1 MLDTNVNRP
10 DFAWLNESSRIFLH
24 RGYLLEGT
32 EPEDRIRYIADH
44 AEKLLDYPGFAD
56 KFYHYMARGY
66 YSLASPIWSNF
77 GLDRGLPISCVTGD
91 TWINTKSG
99 GKQAKDIVVG
109 DMVLTHKNRYRPVT
123 KVIPTKDKGD
133 IYRLKVSLE
142 IDELYITGN
151 HPVLT
156 QEGWVKVEDL
166 DIQKHLVAV
175 NNEILK
181 NDKDHVIDEN
191 VFVANDGI
199 EYYSILSF
207 DKTDKVED
215 VYDFTV
221 EEDHSFSCAG
231 VIVHNCFGSY
241 IGDSIYDIMSTTA
254 EVGMMSKTGGG
265 TSGYF
270 GAIRPRGAPIKDN
283 GHSDGS
289 FNFAKLFDTVIDVI
303 SQGTSRK
310 GQFAGYIDIE
320 HPDIEEWLDIH
331 KEGNPI
337 QLMYYGVCIGDQWLK
352 EMKEGD
358 AEKRRIWAKVLQ
370 RKAESGIPYLFFKD
384 NVNNQKPDVYKDK
397 DMTIYA
403 SNLCV
408 SGDTTILTKEYGHTP
423 IAEHVGEYVTV
434 WNGQEWSPNVQL
446 VKTGENQQLYLV
458 KLSNGREIKC
468 TGYHKWFVKNRDDNE
483 AVIKETLS
491 LQEGDMLDRWSLP
504 VMEGHLELEDA
515 YTNGFFTGDGC
526 RHKGTDIVYLYHEK
540 KDLRPFITGD
550 IRNEHYAPVEDRIT
564 LRMKGL
570 RDKFF
575 VPNHEYT
582 IKSRLEWLAGYLD
595 ADGCIYRC
603 DGSEQITASSI
614 NKDFLDDLH
623 DMLSTLGVDS
633 KIRVL
638 REGGQTWLPL
648 NNGFDE
654 YGLFQTKR
662 VYRLLISGYES
673 QKLLNLGLKLNRLKI
688 TQRPYNRFLNKRV
701 MVEGVFELP
710 DREDTY
716 CCNEPLRHR
725 VIFNGVNT
733 GNCSEIALPSS
744 LEESFVCCLSS
755 MNALYFDEW
764 KDTDAVETMTYFLD
778 AVMEEFIQKSKSIP
792 MMEKAN
798 RFASRHRAIGI
809 GVLGWHSYLQHKH
822 IAFESFQ
829 AMQLNNEL
837 FKTIQERSYA
847 ASREMAERY
856 GEPEI
861 LKGYGRRN
869 TTHTCVRSDTKVL
882 TDRGNIP
889 IIELIGKKTTIW
901 NGYEWSEVTPF
912 ETGKKK
918 LYRVT
923 FSDGKYL
930 DCTSD
935 HIFKVV
941 SVKIDRTEEMNGRR
955 VLDVPLDK
963 LRVGDVISKYKLP
976 IIDGDMEFE
985 DAYTQGFFTG
995 DGSILHADRKNPE
1008 KEIRLYGS
1016 KMVCKDRIKWIKV
1029 RDCNYNGRELIR
1041 GKISSDYCDK
1051 YTVPN
1056 GYCTLKSKLDWLA
1069 GILDSD
1075 GSSTSC
1081 GMEISTAREDF
1092 AQNIVEMLSTLG
1104 CQSRMSR
1111 ITRKPNQGYPGSSP
1125 YYWIVT
1131 ISFQSCTILYDL
1143 GLRTER
1149 VKIPVGPCGY
1159 SSAPQYGWRTV
1170 KSIVDLGIEEM
1181 TYCFT
1186 EPKRNTGVFNGV
1198 MTGQCVAP
1206 TKSSSFILGGVSPSV
1221 EPIRSNYYIKD
1232 LAKIKTTYRNP
1243 LLTKVL
1249 QEKGLDNEATWQSIL
1264 VNDGS
1269 VQHLEGLSD
1278 EDKAVFKTWQEI
1290 SQLTIIQ
1297 QAAQRQKYI
1306 DQGQSINILVHPDT
1320 PTKDINQLYLTA
1332 HELGMKSI
1340 YYQFS
1345 MSAAQKFNRA
1355 LLNTCTTCES

>member
-32 EPEDRIRYIADH
+32 EPEGRVRYIADH
-44 AEKLLDYPGFAD
+44 AEKLLNYPGFAD

-156 QEGWVKVEDL
+156 QEGWVKVEEL
-166 DIQKHLVAV
+166 NINKHLVAV

-181 NDKDHVIDEN
+181 GDKDHVIDEN
-191 VFVANDGI
+191 VVVANDGI
-199 EYYSILSF
+199 EYYSVISLE
-207 DKTDKVED
+207 KTDRVED

-303 SQGTSRK
+303 SQGTCYEEGTEVLTDKGFKDFRDVKKGEDLLAHVDEYNNISYTDTYDLITEDHTGEMYHYYAEGKFDLSVTPNHRMVFGGYRYKGEGENIFPDWDEKTDIAQAKDLVLDDYTRLFYLDENTNVQWVVGSDVQVSKVDYQGKVYCATVPLGRLVVRRNNTVCVSGNSRK

-434 WNGQEWSPNVQL
+434 WNGEEWSPNVQL

-468 TGYHKWFVKNRDDNE
+468 TGYHKWFVKNDYSKDP
-483 AVIKETLS
+483 VVMSTLE
-491 LQEGDMLDRWSLP
+491 LQHGFKLDKWSLP
-504 VMEGHLELEDA
+504 IMEGTLELEDA
-515 YTNGFFTGDGC
+515 YTNGFYTGDGC
-526 RHKGTDIVYLYHEK
+526 YSKGANIVYLYQQK
-540 KDLRPFITGD
+540 KALRPHITGN
-550 IRNEHYAPVEDRIT
+550 IISEAFSTSADRIT

-570 RDKFF
+570 RDKYF

-595 ADGCIYRC
+595 ADGTIYRN
-603 DGSEQITASSI
+603 DASDMIVAASI
-614 NKDFLDDLH
+614 NEDFLIEVQ
-623 DMLSTLGVDS
+623 DMLSTLGVHS
-633 KIRVL
+633 KLKLMHDERVS
-638 REGGQTWLPL
+638 WLPI
-648 NNGFDE
+648 NDGSGDYGE
-654 YGLFQTKR
+654 YLSKR
-662 VYRLLISGYES
+662 CYRLIISPSES
-673 QKLLNLGLKLNRLKI
+673 QKLLDLGIKFHRLVIEKRPPNRSAYRYV
-688 TQRPYNRFLNKRV
+688 T
-701 MVEGVFELP
+701 VESVWELAEK
-710 DREDTY
+710 EDTY
-716 CCNEPLRHR
+716 CCKEPLRHA
-725 VIFNGVNT
+725 VIFNGVMT
-733 GNCSEIALPSS
+733 SQCSEIALPSS

-792 MMEKAN
+792 MMEKAH

-809 GVLGWHSYLQHKH
+809 GVLGWHSYLQYKH
-822 IAFESFQ
+822 VPFESFQ

-837 FKTIQERSYA
+837 FKTIQERSHA
-847 ASREMAERY
+847 ASKEMAERY

-869 TTHTCVRSDTKVL
+869 TAT
-882 TDRGNIP
+882 
-889 IIELIGKKTTIW
+889 
-901 NGYEWSEVTPF
+901 
-912 ETGKKK
+912 
-918 LYRVT
+918 
-923 FSDGKYL
+923 
-930 DCTSD
+930 
-935 HIFKVV
+935 
-941 SVKIDRTEEMNGRR
+941 
-955 VLDVPLDK
+955 
-963 LRVGDVISKYKLP
+963 
-976 IIDGDMEFE
+976 
-985 DAYTQGFFTG
+985 
-995 DGSILHADRKNPE
+995 
-1008 KEIRLYGS
+1008 
-1016 KMVCKDRIKWIKV
+1016 
-1029 RDCNYNGRELIR
+1029 
-1041 GKISSDYCDK
+1041 
-1051 YTVPN
+1051 
-1056 GYCTLKSKLDWLA
+1056 
-1069 GILDSD
+1069 
-1075 GSSTSC
+1075 
-1081 GMEISTAREDF
+1081 
-1092 AQNIVEMLSTLG
+1092 
-1104 CQSRMSR
+1104 MS
-1111 ITRKPNQGYPGSSP
+1111 
-1125 YYWIVT
+1125 
-1131 ISFQSCTILYDL
+1131 
-1143 GLRTER
+1143 
-1149 VKIPVGPCGY
+1149 
-1159 SSAPQYGWRTV
+1159 
-1170 KSIVDLGIEEM
+1170 
-1181 TYCFT
+1181 
-1186 EPKRNTGVFNGV
+1186 
-1198 MTGQCVAP
+1198 VAP

-1278 EDKAVFKTWQEI
+1278 EDKEVFKTWQEI

-1320 PTKDINQLYLTA
+1320 PTKDINQLYLSA

>member
-44 AEKLLDYPGFAD
+44 AEKLLNYPGFAD

-91 TWINTKSG
+91 TWINTNNG

-166 DIQKHLVAV
+166 NINKHLVAV

-199 EYYSILSF
+199 EYYSILSLE
-207 DKTDKVED
+207 KTDRVED

-231 VIVHNCFGSY
+231 VIVHNCFGSF
-241 IGDSIYDIMSTTA
+241 IGDSIYDIMNTTA

-303 SQGTSRK
+303 SQGTCYEEGTEVLTDKGFKDFRDVKKGEDLLAHVDEYNNISYTDTYDLITEDYNGEMYHYYAEGKFDLSVTPNHRMVFGGYRYKGEGENIFPDWDEKTDIAQAKDLVLDDYTRLFYLDENTNVQWVVGSDVQVSKVDYQGKVYCATVPLGRLVVRRNNTVCVSGNSRK

-403 SNLCV
+403 SNLC
-408 SGDTTILTKEYGHTP
+408 
-423 IAEHVGEYVTV
+423 
-434 WNGQEWSPNVQL
+434 
-446 VKTGENQQLYLV
+446 
-458 KLSNGREIKC
+458 
-468 TGYHKWFVKNRDDNE
+468 
-483 AVIKETLS
+483 
-491 LQEGDMLDRWSLP
+491 
-504 VMEGHLELEDA
+504 
-515 YTNGFFTGDGC
+515 
-526 RHKGTDIVYLYHEK
+526 
-540 KDLRPFITGD
+540 
-550 IRNEHYAPVEDRIT
+550 
-564 LRMKGL
+564 
-570 RDKFF
+570 
-575 VPNHEYT
+575 
-582 IKSRLEWLAGYLD
+582 
-595 ADGCIYRC
+595 
-603 DGSEQITASSI
+603 
-614 NKDFLDDLH
+614 
-623 DMLSTLGVDS
+623 
-633 KIRVL
+633 
-638 REGGQTWLPL
+638 
-648 NNGFDE
+648 
-654 YGLFQTKR
+654 
-662 VYRLLISGYES
+662 
-673 QKLLNLGLKLNRLKI
+673 
-688 TQRPYNRFLNKRV
+688 
-701 MVEGVFELP
+701 
-710 DREDTY
+710 
-716 CCNEPLRHR
+716 
-725 VIFNGVNT
+725 
-733 GNCSEIALPSS
+733 SEIALPSS

-764 KDTDAVETMTYFLD
+764 KETDAVETMTYFLD

-792 MMEKAN
+792 MMEKAH

-809 GVLGWHSYLQHKH
+809 GVLGWHSYLQYKH
-822 IAFESFQ
+822 VPFESFQ

-837 FKTIQERSYA
+837 FKTIQERSHA
-847 ASREMAERY
+847 ASREMAEKY
-856 GEPEI
+856 GEPEV

-869 TTHTCVRSDTKVL
+869 TTT
-882 TDRGNIP
+882 
-889 IIELIGKKTTIW
+889 
-901 NGYEWSEVTPF
+901 
-912 ETGKKK
+912 
-918 LYRVT
+918 
-923 FSDGKYL
+923 
-930 DCTSD
+930 
-935 HIFKVV
+935 
-941 SVKIDRTEEMNGRR
+941 
-955 VLDVPLDK
+955 
-963 LRVGDVISKYKLP
+963 
-976 IIDGDMEFE
+976 
-985 DAYTQGFFTG
+985 
-995 DGSILHADRKNPE
+995 
-1008 KEIRLYGS
+1008 
-1016 KMVCKDRIKWIKV
+1016 
-1029 RDCNYNGRELIR
+1029 
-1041 GKISSDYCDK
+1041 
-1051 YTVPN
+1051 
-1056 GYCTLKSKLDWLA
+1056 
-1069 GILDSD
+1069 
-1075 GSSTSC
+1075 
-1081 GMEISTAREDF
+1081 
-1092 AQNIVEMLSTLG
+1092 
-1104 CQSRMSR
+1104 MS
-1111 ITRKPNQGYPGSSP
+1111 
-1125 YYWIVT
+1125 
-1131 ISFQSCTILYDL
+1131 
-1143 GLRTER
+1143 
-1149 VKIPVGPCGY
+1149 
-1159 SSAPQYGWRTV
+1159 
-1170 KSIVDLGIEEM
+1170 
-1181 TYCFT
+1181 
-1186 EPKRNTGVFNGV
+1186 
-1198 MTGQCVAP
+1198 VAP

-1269 VQHLEGLSD
+1269 VQHLDGLSD
-1278 EDKAVFKTWQEI
+1278 EDKEVFKTWQEI

-1306 DQGQSINILVHPDT
+1306 DQGQSINIMVHPDT

>member
-32 EPEDRIRYIADH
+32 EPEERVRYIANH

-123 KVIPTKDKGD
+123 KVIPTKDKND

-166 DIQKHLVAV
+166 NINKHLVAV
-175 NNEILK
+175 NNDILS
-181 NDKDHVIDEN
+181 NDKDHVINEN
-191 VFVANDGI
+191 VSVANDGI
-199 EYYSILSF
+199 EYYSILSLER
-207 DKTDKVED
+207 TDRVED

-303 SQGTSRK
+303 SQGTCYEEGTEVLTDKGFKDFRDVKKGEDLLAHVDEYNNISYTDTYDLITEDHNGEMYHYYAEGKFDLSVTPNHRMVFGGYRYKGEGENIFPDWDEKTDIAQAKDLVLDDYTRLFYLDENTNVQWVVGSDVHVSKVDYQGKVYCATVPLGRLVVRRNNTICISGNSRK

-358 AEKRRIWAKVLQ
+358 GEKRRIWAKVLQ

-403 SNLCV
+403 SNLCCV
-408 SGDTTILTKEYGHTP
+408 SGDTTILTKEYGDTP
-423 IAEHVGEYVTV
+423 IAEHENEFVTV
-434 WNGQEWSPNVQL
+434 WNGFEWSPNVQL
-446 VKTGENQQLYLV
+446 LKTNTNQRLFLV
-458 KLSNGREIKC
+458 ELSNGKGIRC
-468 TGYHKWFVKNRDDNE
+468 TDYHKWYIKYSENADPIV
-483 AVIKETLS
+483 KETIDLS
-491 LQEGDMLDRWSLP
+491 PGDKLDTWYMPDSDTP
-504 VMEGHLELEDA
+504 VPDVHVISV
-515 YTNGFFTGDGC
+515 
-526 RHKGTDIVYLYHEK
+526 TDICE
-540 KDLRPFITGD
+540 
-550 IRNEHYAPVEDRIT
+550 
-564 LRMKGL
+564 
-570 RDKFF
+570 
-575 VPNHEYT
+575 
-582 IKSRLEWLAGYLD
+582 
-595 ADGCIYRC
+595 
-603 DGSEQITASSI
+603 
-614 NKDFLDDLH
+614 
-623 DMLSTLGVDS
+623 
-633 KIRVL
+633 
-638 REGGQTWLPL
+638 
-648 NNGFDE
+648 
-654 YGLFQTKR
+654 
-662 VYRLLISGYES
+662 
-673 QKLLNLGLKLNRLKI
+673 
-688 TQRPYNRFLNKRV
+688 
-701 MVEGVFELP
+701 
-710 DREDTY
+710 REDVY

-725 VIFNGVNT
+725 VVFNGINT
-733 GNCSEIALPSS
+733 GNCEIALPSS

-809 GVLGWHSYLQHKH
+809 GVLGWHSYLQYKH
-822 IAFESFQ
+822 TPFDSFQ

-837 FKTIQERSYA
+837 FKFIHDKSHA
-847 ASREMAERY
+847 ASREMATRY
-856 GEPEI
+856 GEPEV

-869 TTHTCVRSDTKVL
+869 TTT
-882 TDRGNIP
+882 
-889 IIELIGKKTTIW
+889 
-901 NGYEWSEVTPF
+901 
-912 ETGKKK
+912 
-918 LYRVT
+918 
-923 FSDGKYL
+923 
-930 DCTSD
+930 
-935 HIFKVV
+935 
-941 SVKIDRTEEMNGRR
+941 
-955 VLDVPLDK
+955 
-963 LRVGDVISKYKLP
+963 
-976 IIDGDMEFE
+976 
-985 DAYTQGFFTG
+985 
-995 DGSILHADRKNPE
+995 
-1008 KEIRLYGS
+1008 
-1016 KMVCKDRIKWIKV
+1016 
-1029 RDCNYNGRELIR
+1029 
-1041 GKISSDYCDK
+1041 
-1051 YTVPN
+1051 
-1056 GYCTLKSKLDWLA
+1056 
-1069 GILDSD
+1069 
-1075 GSSTSC
+1075 
-1081 GMEISTAREDF
+1081 
-1092 AQNIVEMLSTLG
+1092 
-1104 CQSRMSR
+1104 MS
-1111 ITRKPNQGYPGSSP
+1111 
-1125 YYWIVT
+1125 
-1131 ISFQSCTILYDL
+1131 
-1143 GLRTER
+1143 
-1149 VKIPVGPCGY
+1149 
-1159 SSAPQYGWRTV
+1159 
-1170 KSIVDLGIEEM
+1170 
-1181 TYCFT
+1181 
-1186 EPKRNTGVFNGV
+1186 
-1198 MTGQCVAP
+1198 VAP

-1269 VQHLEGLSD
+1269 VQHLDGLSD
-1278 EDKAVFKTWQEI
+1278 EDKEVFKTWQEI

>member
-32 EPEDRIRYIADH
+32 EPEDRVRYIANH

-77 GLDRGLPISCVTGD
+77 GLDRGLPISC
-91 TWINTKSG
+91 
-99 GKQAKDIVVG
+99 
-109 DMVLTHKNRYRPVT
+109 
-123 KVIPTKDKGD
+123 
-133 IYRLKVSLE
+133 
-142 IDELYITGN
+142 
-151 HPVLT
+151 
-156 QEGWVKVEDL
+156 
-166 DIQKHLVAV
+166 
-175 NNEILK
+175 
-181 NDKDHVIDEN
+181 
-191 VFVANDGI
+191 
-199 EYYSILSF
+199 
-207 DKTDKVED
+207 
-215 VYDFTV
+215 
-221 EEDHSFSCAG
+221 
-231 VIVHNCFGSY
+231 FGSW

-303 SQGTSRK
+303 SQGTCYEEGTEVLTDKGFKDFRDVKKGEDLLAHVDEYNNISYTGTYDLITEDHNGEMYHYYAEGKFDLSVTPNHRMVFGGYRYKGEGENIFPDWDEKTDIAQAKDLVLDDYTRLFYLDENTNVQWVVGSDVQVSKVDYQGKVYCATVPLGRLIVRRNNTVCVSGNSRK

-358 AEKRRIWAKVLQ
+358 DEKRRIWAKVLQ

-403 SNLCV
+403 SNLCCV
-408 SGDTTILTKEYGHTP
+408 SGDTTILTKEYGDVP
-423 IAEHVGEYVTV
+423 IAEHENEFVTV
-434 WNGQEWSPNVQL
+434 WNGFEWSPNVQL
-446 VKTGENQQLYLV
+446 LKTNTNQRLFLV
-458 KLSNGREIKC
+458 ELSNGKGIRC
-468 TGYHKWFVKNRDDNE
+468 TDYHKWYIKYSENADPIV
-483 AVIKETLS
+483 KETIDLS
-491 LQEGDMLDRWSLP
+491 PGDRLDTWYLP
-504 VMEGHLELEDA
+504 DSDTPVPEVHVISV
-515 YTNGFFTGDGC
+515 
-526 RHKGTDIVYLYHEK
+526 TDICE
-540 KDLRPFITGD
+540 
-550 IRNEHYAPVEDRIT
+550 
-564 LRMKGL
+564 
-570 RDKFF
+570 
-575 VPNHEYT
+575 
-582 IKSRLEWLAGYLD
+582 
-595 ADGCIYRC
+595 
-603 DGSEQITASSI
+603 
-614 NKDFLDDLH
+614 
-623 DMLSTLGVDS
+623 
-633 KIRVL
+633 
-638 REGGQTWLPL
+638 
-648 NNGFDE
+648 
-654 YGLFQTKR
+654 
-662 VYRLLISGYES
+662 
-673 QKLLNLGLKLNRLKI
+673 
-688 TQRPYNRFLNKRV
+688 
-701 MVEGVFELP
+701 
-710 DREDTY
+710 REDVY

-725 VIFNGVNT
+725 VVFNGINT
-733 GNCSEIALPSS
+733 GNCEIALPSS

-798 RFASRHRAIGI
+798 RFATRHRAIGI

-837 FKTIQERSYA
+837 FKFIRDKSQS
-847 ASREMAERY
+847 ASKEMAVRY
-856 GEPEI
+856 GEPEV

-869 TTHTCVRSDTKVL
+869 TTT
-882 TDRGNIP
+882 
-889 IIELIGKKTTIW
+889 
-901 NGYEWSEVTPF
+901 
-912 ETGKKK
+912 
-918 LYRVT
+918 
-923 FSDGKYL
+923 
-930 DCTSD
+930 
-935 HIFKVV
+935 
-941 SVKIDRTEEMNGRR
+941 
-955 VLDVPLDK
+955 
-963 LRVGDVISKYKLP
+963 
-976 IIDGDMEFE
+976 
-985 DAYTQGFFTG
+985 
-995 DGSILHADRKNPE
+995 
-1008 KEIRLYGS
+1008 
-1016 KMVCKDRIKWIKV
+1016 
-1029 RDCNYNGRELIR
+1029 
-1041 GKISSDYCDK
+1041 
-1051 YTVPN
+1051 
-1056 GYCTLKSKLDWLA
+1056 
-1069 GILDSD
+1069 
-1075 GSSTSC
+1075 
-1081 GMEISTAREDF
+1081 
-1092 AQNIVEMLSTLG
+1092 
-1104 CQSRMSR
+1104 MS
-1111 ITRKPNQGYPGSSP
+1111 
-1125 YYWIVT
+1125 
-1131 ISFQSCTILYDL
+1131 
-1143 GLRTER
+1143 
-1149 VKIPVGPCGY
+1149 
-1159 SSAPQYGWRTV
+1159 
-1170 KSIVDLGIEEM
+1170 
-1181 TYCFT
+1181 
-1186 EPKRNTGVFNGV
+1186 
-1198 MTGQCVAP
+1198 VAP

-1278 EDKAVFKTWQEI
+1278 EDKEVFKTWQEI

-1306 DQGQSINILVHPDT
+1306 DQGQSINIMVHPDT
-1320 PTKDINQLYLTA
+1320 PTKDINQLYLIA

>member
-32 EPEDRIRYIADH
+32 EPEDRIRYIANH
-44 AEKLLDYPGFAD
+44 AEKLLNYPGFAD

-77 GLDRGLPISCVTGD
+77 GLDRGLPISC
-91 TWINTKSG
+91 
-99 GKQAKDIVVG
+99 
-109 DMVLTHKNRYRPVT
+109 
-123 KVIPTKDKGD
+123 
-133 IYRLKVSLE
+133 
-142 IDELYITGN
+142 
-151 HPVLT
+151 
-156 QEGWVKVEDL
+156 
-166 DIQKHLVAV
+166 
-175 NNEILK
+175 
-181 NDKDHVIDEN
+181 
-191 VFVANDGI
+191 
-199 EYYSILSF
+199 
-207 DKTDKVED
+207 
-215 VYDFTV
+215 
-221 EEDHSFSCAG
+221 
-231 VIVHNCFGSY
+231 FGSF

-303 SQGTSRK
+303 SQGTCYEEGTEVLTDKGFKDFRDVKKGEDLLAHVDEYNNISYTDTYDLITEDHSGEMYHYYAEGKFDLSVTPNHRMVFGGYRYKGEGENIFPDWDEKTDIAQAKDLVLDDYTRLFYLDENTNVQWVVGSDVQVSKVDYQGKVYCATVPLGRLIVRRNNTVCISGNSRK

-358 AEKRRIWAKVLQ
+358 SEKRRIWAKVLQ

-403 SNLCV
+403 SNLCCV
-408 SGDTTILTKEYGHTP
+408 SGDTTILTKEYGDVP
-423 IAEHVGEYVTV
+423 IAEHENEFVTV
-434 WNGQEWSPNVQL
+434 WNGFEWSPNVQL
-446 VKTGENQQLYLV
+446 LKTNTNQRLFLV
-458 KLSNGREIKC
+458 ELSNGKSIRC
-468 TGYHKWFVKNRDDNE
+468 TDYHKWYIKYSENADPIV
-483 AVIKETLS
+483 KETIDLS
-491 LQEGDMLDRWSLP
+491 PGDRLDTWYLP
-504 VMEGHLELEDA
+504 DSDTPVPDVHVISV
-515 YTNGFFTGDGC
+515 
-526 RHKGTDIVYLYHEK
+526 TDICE
-540 KDLRPFITGD
+540 
-550 IRNEHYAPVEDRIT
+550 
-564 LRMKGL
+564 
-570 RDKFF
+570 
-575 VPNHEYT
+575 
-582 IKSRLEWLAGYLD
+582 
-595 ADGCIYRC
+595 
-603 DGSEQITASSI
+603 
-614 NKDFLDDLH
+614 
-623 DMLSTLGVDS
+623 
-633 KIRVL
+633 
-638 REGGQTWLPL
+638 
-648 NNGFDE
+648 
-654 YGLFQTKR
+654 
-662 VYRLLISGYES
+662 
-673 QKLLNLGLKLNRLKI
+673 
-688 TQRPYNRFLNKRV
+688 
-701 MVEGVFELP
+701 
-710 DREDTY
+710 REDVY

-725 VIFNGVNT
+725 VVFNGINT
-733 GNCSEIALPSS
+733 GNCEIALPSS

-792 MMEKAN
+792 MMEKAH

-809 GVLGWHSYLQHKH
+809 GVLGWHSYLQYKH
-822 IAFESFQ
+822 TPFESFQ

-837 FKTIQERSYA
+837 FKTIHDRSYA
-847 ASREMAERY
+847 ASREIAERY

-869 TTHTCVRSDTKVL
+869 TTT
-882 TDRGNIP
+882 
-889 IIELIGKKTTIW
+889 
-901 NGYEWSEVTPF
+901 
-912 ETGKKK
+912 
-918 LYRVT
+918 
-923 FSDGKYL
+923 
-930 DCTSD
+930 
-935 HIFKVV
+935 
-941 SVKIDRTEEMNGRR
+941 
-955 VLDVPLDK
+955 
-963 LRVGDVISKYKLP
+963 
-976 IIDGDMEFE
+976 
-985 DAYTQGFFTG
+985 
-995 DGSILHADRKNPE
+995 
-1008 KEIRLYGS
+1008 
-1016 KMVCKDRIKWIKV
+1016 
-1029 RDCNYNGRELIR
+1029 
-1041 GKISSDYCDK
+1041 
-1051 YTVPN
+1051 
-1056 GYCTLKSKLDWLA
+1056 
-1069 GILDSD
+1069 
-1075 GSSTSC
+1075 
-1081 GMEISTAREDF
+1081 
-1092 AQNIVEMLSTLG
+1092 
-1104 CQSRMSR
+1104 MS
-1111 ITRKPNQGYPGSSP
+1111 
-1125 YYWIVT
+1125 
-1131 ISFQSCTILYDL
+1131 
-1143 GLRTER
+1143 
-1149 VKIPVGPCGY
+1149 
-1159 SSAPQYGWRTV
+1159 
-1170 KSIVDLGIEEM
+1170 
-1181 TYCFT
+1181 
-1186 EPKRNTGVFNGV
+1186 
-1198 MTGQCVAP
+1198 VAP

-1278 EDKAVFKTWQEI
+1278 EDKQVFKTWQEI

>member
-24 RGYLLEGT
+24 RGYLLDGT

-91 TWINTKSG
+91 TWINTNNG

-156 QEGWVKVEDL
+156 QEGWVKVEEL
-166 DIQKHLVAV
+166 NINKHLVAV

-181 NDKDHVIDEN
+181 GDKDHVIDEN
-191 VFVANDGI
+191 VVVANDGI
-199 EYYSILSF
+199 EYYSVISLE
-207 DKTDKVED
+207 KTDKVED

-434 WNGQEWSPNVQL
+434 WNGEEWSPNVQL

-458 KLSNGREIKC
+458 KLSNGKSIRC
-468 TGYHKWFVKNRDDNE
+468 TGYHKWFIQNDINV
-483 AVIKETLS
+483 ASTITET
-491 LQEGDMLDRWSLP
+491 
-504 VMEGHLELEDA
+504 
-515 YTNGFFTGDGC
+515 
-526 RHKGTDIVYLYHEK
+526 
-540 KDLRPFITGD
+540 KDLKPGD
-550 IRNEHYAPVEDRIT
+550 ALEHWLLPTDDGGVVEAEH
-564 LRMKGL
+564 
-570 RDKFF
+570 
-575 VPNHEYT
+575 V
-582 IKSRLEWLAGYLD
+582 S
-595 ADGCIYRC
+595 
-603 DGSEQITASSI
+603 
-614 NKDFLDDLH
+614 
-623 DMLSTLGVDS
+623 VDS
-633 KIRVL
+633 V
-638 REGGQTWLPL
+638 
-648 NNGFDE
+648 
-654 YGLFQTKR
+654 TK
-662 VYRLLISGYES
+662 LE
-673 QKLLNLGLKLNRLKI
+673 
-688 TQRPYNRFLNKRV
+688 
-701 MVEGVFELP
+701 E
-710 DREDTY
+710 REDTY

-725 VIFNGVNT
+725 VLFNNTLT

-792 MMEKAN
+792 MMEKAY

-809 GVLGWHSYLQHKH
+809 GVLGWHSYLQYKH
-822 IAFESFQ
+822 TPFESFQ
-829 AMQLNNEL
+829 AMRLNNEL
-837 FKTIQERSYA
+837 FKTIHDRSYA

-856 GEPEI
+856 GEPEV

-869 TTHTCVRSDTKVL
+869 TTT
-882 TDRGNIP
+882 
-889 IIELIGKKTTIW
+889 
-901 NGYEWSEVTPF
+901 
-912 ETGKKK
+912 
-918 LYRVT
+918 
-923 FSDGKYL
+923 
-930 DCTSD
+930 
-935 HIFKVV
+935 
-941 SVKIDRTEEMNGRR
+941 
-955 VLDVPLDK
+955 
-963 LRVGDVISKYKLP
+963 
-976 IIDGDMEFE
+976 
-985 DAYTQGFFTG
+985 
-995 DGSILHADRKNPE
+995 
-1008 KEIRLYGS
+1008 
-1016 KMVCKDRIKWIKV
+1016 
-1029 RDCNYNGRELIR
+1029 
-1041 GKISSDYCDK
+1041 
-1051 YTVPN
+1051 
-1056 GYCTLKSKLDWLA
+1056 
-1069 GILDSD
+1069 
-1075 GSSTSC
+1075 
-1081 GMEISTAREDF
+1081 
-1092 AQNIVEMLSTLG
+1092 
-1104 CQSRMSR
+1104 MS
-1111 ITRKPNQGYPGSSP
+1111 
-1125 YYWIVT
+1125 
-1131 ISFQSCTILYDL
+1131 
-1143 GLRTER
+1143 
-1149 VKIPVGPCGY
+1149 
-1159 SSAPQYGWRTV
+1159 
-1170 KSIVDLGIEEM
+1170 
-1181 TYCFT
+1181 
-1186 EPKRNTGVFNGV
+1186 
-1198 MTGQCVAP
+1198 VAP

-1278 EDKAVFKTWQEI
+1278 EDKEVFKTWQEI

>member
-32 EPEDRIRYIADH
+32 EPEDRVRYIADH

-77 GLDRGLPISCVTGD
+77 GLDRGLPISC
-91 TWINTKSG
+91 
-99 GKQAKDIVVG
+99 
-109 DMVLTHKNRYRPVT
+109 
-123 KVIPTKDKGD
+123 
-133 IYRLKVSLE
+133 
-142 IDELYITGN
+142 
-151 HPVLT
+151 
-156 QEGWVKVEDL
+156 
-166 DIQKHLVAV
+166 
-175 NNEILK
+175 
-181 NDKDHVIDEN
+181 
-191 VFVANDGI
+191 
-199 EYYSILSF
+199 
-207 DKTDKVED
+207 
-215 VYDFTV
+215 
-221 EEDHSFSCAG
+221 
-231 VIVHNCFGSY
+231 FGSY
-241 IGDSIYDIMSTTA
+241 IGDSIYDIMNTTA

-270 GAIRPRGAPIKDN
+270 GAIRPRGAAIKDN

-303 SQGTSRK
+303 SQGTCYEEGTEVLTDKGFKDFRDVKKGEDLLAHVDEYNDISYTDTYDLITEDYTGEMYHYYAEGKFDLSVTPNHRMVFGGYRYKGEGENIFPDWDEKTDIAQAKDLVLDDYTRLFYLDENTNVQWVVGSDVQVSKVDYQGKVYCATVPLGRLIVRRNNTVCVSGNSRK

-403 SNLCV
+403 SNLCCV
-408 SGDTTILTKEYGHTP
+408 SGDTTILTKEYGDTP
-423 IAEHVGEYVTV
+423 IAEHENEFVTV
-434 WNGQEWSPNVQL
+434 WNGFEWSPNVQL
-446 VKTGENQQLYLV
+446 LKTNTNQRLFLV
-458 KLSNGREIKC
+458 ELSNGKSIRC
-468 TGYHKWFVKNRDDNE
+468 TDYHKWYIKYSENADPIV
-483 AVIKETLS
+483 KETIDLS
-491 LQEGDMLDRWSLP
+491 PGDKLDVWYLP
-504 VMEGHLELEDA
+504 DSNTPVPEVHVISV
-515 YTNGFFTGDGC
+515 
-526 RHKGTDIVYLYHEK
+526 TDICE
-540 KDLRPFITGD
+540 
-550 IRNEHYAPVEDRIT
+550 
-564 LRMKGL
+564 
-570 RDKFF
+570 
-575 VPNHEYT
+575 
-582 IKSRLEWLAGYLD
+582 
-595 ADGCIYRC
+595 
-603 DGSEQITASSI
+603 
-614 NKDFLDDLH
+614 
-623 DMLSTLGVDS
+623 
-633 KIRVL
+633 
-638 REGGQTWLPL
+638 
-648 NNGFDE
+648 
-654 YGLFQTKR
+654 
-662 VYRLLISGYES
+662 
-673 QKLLNLGLKLNRLKI
+673 
-688 TQRPYNRFLNKRV
+688 
-701 MVEGVFELP
+701 
-710 DREDTY
+710 REDVY

-725 VIFNGVNT
+725 VVFNGINT
-733 GNCSEIALPSS
+733 GNCEIALPSS

-792 MMEKAN
+792 MMEKAH

-809 GVLGWHSYLQHKH
+809 GVLGWHSYLQYKH
-822 IAFESFQ
+822 TPFESFQ

-837 FKTIQERSYA
+837 FKTIHDRSYA

-856 GEPEI
+856 GEPDV
-861 LKGYGRRN
+861 LKGYGRR
-869 TTHTCVRSDTKVL
+869 HTCL
-882 TDRGNIP
+882 
-889 IIELIGKKTTIW
+889 
-901 NGYEWSEVTPF
+901 
-912 ETGKKK
+912 
-918 LYRVT
+918 
-923 FSDGKYL
+923 
-930 DCTSD
+930 
-935 HIFKVV
+935 
-941 SVKIDRTEEMNGRR
+941 
-955 VLDVPLDK
+955 
-963 LRVGDVISKYKLP
+963 
-976 IIDGDMEFE
+976 
-985 DAYTQGFFTG
+985 
-995 DGSILHADRKNPE
+995 
-1008 KEIRLYGS
+1008 
-1016 KMVCKDRIKWIKV
+1016 
-1029 RDCNYNGRELIR
+1029 
-1041 GKISSDYCDK
+1041 
-1051 YTVPN
+1051 
-1056 GYCTLKSKLDWLA
+1056 
-1069 GILDSD
+1069 
-1075 GSSTSC
+1075 
-1081 GMEISTAREDF
+1081 
-1092 AQNIVEMLSTLG
+1092 
-1104 CQSRMSR
+1104 QS
-1111 ITRKPNQGYPGSSP
+1111 
-1125 YYWIVT
+1125 
-1131 ISFQSCTILYDL
+1131 
-1143 GLRTER
+1143 
-1149 VKIPVGPCGY
+1149 
-1159 SSAPQYGWRTV
+1159 
-1170 KSIVDLGIEEM
+1170 
-1181 TYCFT
+1181 
-1186 EPKRNTGVFNGV
+1186 
-1198 MTGQCVAP
+1198 VAP

-1278 EDKAVFKTWQEI
+1278 EDKEVFKTWQEI

>member
-77 GLDRGLPISCVTGD
+77 GLDRGLPISC
-91 TWINTKSG
+91 
-99 GKQAKDIVVG
+99 
-109 DMVLTHKNRYRPVT
+109 
-123 KVIPTKDKGD
+123 
-133 IYRLKVSLE
+133 
-142 IDELYITGN
+142 
-151 HPVLT
+151 
-156 QEGWVKVEDL
+156 
-166 DIQKHLVAV
+166 
-175 NNEILK
+175 
-181 NDKDHVIDEN
+181 
-191 VFVANDGI
+191 
-199 EYYSILSF
+199 
-207 DKTDKVED
+207 
-215 VYDFTV
+215 
-221 EEDHSFSCAG
+221 
-231 VIVHNCFGSY
+231 FGSY

-303 SQGTSRK
+303 SQGTCYEEGTEVLTDKGFKDFRDVVRGKDKLAQVDEFGKISFTEHYDLIEENYSGPMYHFKGKKRESLIDISVTPNHRMVVEQQGGNTLGRVGKYWPGTTEIVKAEDLNLGTWNKMYVAGESSYDGPDLSYADRLRIAFQADGRKDGPNRKIRFRFIKQRKIDRLLLICEQLGIVPEVKNTEDGAVEISIPHTEELKKDDFSWIDITKVSRKWCHEFINELTHWDGTISKSGFRLYHTTSKANAEIAQAIGAMSFQRTRVSVINREDEGKQDLYRVGFGYIGWVKGDSIEKETKMYNGKVYCATVYTGRLLVRRNGRVLVCGNSRK

-403 SNLCV
+403 SNLCCV
-408 SGDTTILTKEYGHTP
+408 SGDTTILTKEYGDTP
-423 IAEHVGEYVTV
+423 IAEHENEFVTV
-434 WNGQEWSPNVQL
+434 WNGFEWSPNVQL
-446 VKTGENQQLYLV
+446 LKTNTNQRLFLV
-458 KLSNGREIKC
+458 ELSNGKSIRC
-468 TGYHKWFVKNRDDNE
+468 TDYHKWYIKYSENADPIV
-483 AVIKETLS
+483 KETIDLS
-491 LQEGDMLDRWSLP
+491 PGDKLDTWYLP
-504 VMEGHLELEDA
+504 DSDTPVPDVHVISV
-515 YTNGFFTGDGC
+515 
-526 RHKGTDIVYLYHEK
+526 TDICE
-540 KDLRPFITGD
+540 
-550 IRNEHYAPVEDRIT
+550 
-564 LRMKGL
+564 
-570 RDKFF
+570 
-575 VPNHEYT
+575 
-582 IKSRLEWLAGYLD
+582 
-595 ADGCIYRC
+595 
-603 DGSEQITASSI
+603 
-614 NKDFLDDLH
+614 
-623 DMLSTLGVDS
+623 
-633 KIRVL
+633 
-638 REGGQTWLPL
+638 
-648 NNGFDE
+648 
-654 YGLFQTKR
+654 
-662 VYRLLISGYES
+662 
-673 QKLLNLGLKLNRLKI
+673 
-688 TQRPYNRFLNKRV
+688 
-701 MVEGVFELP
+701 
-710 DREDTY
+710 REDVY

-725 VIFNGVNT
+725 VVFNGINT
-733 GNCSEIALPSS
+733 GNCEIALPSS

-792 MMEKAN
+792 MMEKAH

-809 GVLGWHSYLQHKH
+809 GVLGWHSYLQYKH
-822 IAFESFQ
+822 VPFESFQ

-837 FKTIQERSYA
+837 FKFIHDRSHA
-847 ASREMAERY
+847 ASKEMAVRY
-856 GEPEI
+856 GEPEV
-861 LKGYGRRN
+861 LKGYGRR
-869 TTHTCVRSDTKVL
+869 HT
-882 TDRGNIP
+882 
-889 IIELIGKKTTIW
+889 
-901 NGYEWSEVTPF
+901 VT
-912 ETGKKK
+912 
-918 LYRVT
+918 
-923 FSDGKYL
+923 
-930 DCTSD
+930 
-935 HIFKVV
+935 
-941 SVKIDRTEEMNGRR
+941 
-955 VLDVPLDK
+955 
-963 LRVGDVISKYKLP
+963 
-976 IIDGDMEFE
+976 
-985 DAYTQGFFTG
+985 
-995 DGSILHADRKNPE
+995 
-1008 KEIRLYGS
+1008 
-1016 KMVCKDRIKWIKV
+1016 
-1029 RDCNYNGRELIR
+1029 
-1041 GKISSDYCDK
+1041 
-1051 YTVPN
+1051 
-1056 GYCTLKSKLDWLA
+1056 
-1069 GILDSD
+1069 
-1075 GSSTSC
+1075 
-1081 GMEISTAREDF
+1081 
-1092 AQNIVEMLSTLG
+1092 
-1104 CQSRMSR
+1104 MS
-1111 ITRKPNQGYPGSSP
+1111 
-1125 YYWIVT
+1125 
-1131 ISFQSCTILYDL
+1131 
-1143 GLRTER
+1143 
-1149 VKIPVGPCGY
+1149 
-1159 SSAPQYGWRTV
+1159 
-1170 KSIVDLGIEEM
+1170 
-1181 TYCFT
+1181 
-1186 EPKRNTGVFNGV
+1186 
-1198 MTGQCVAP
+1198 VAP

-1278 EDKAVFKTWQEI
+1278 EDKEVFKTWQEI

-1355 LLNTCTTCES
+1355 LLNTCTTCDS

>member
-32 EPEDRIRYIADH
+32 EPEDRIRYIANH
-44 AEKLLDYPGFAD
+44 AEKLLNYPGFAD

-77 GLDRGLPISCVTGD
+77 GLDRGLPISC
-91 TWINTKSG
+91 
-99 GKQAKDIVVG
+99 
-109 DMVLTHKNRYRPVT
+109 
-123 KVIPTKDKGD
+123 
-133 IYRLKVSLE
+133 
-142 IDELYITGN
+142 
-151 HPVLT
+151 
-156 QEGWVKVEDL
+156 
-166 DIQKHLVAV
+166 
-175 NNEILK
+175 
-181 NDKDHVIDEN
+181 
-191 VFVANDGI
+191 
-199 EYYSILSF
+199 
-207 DKTDKVED
+207 
-215 VYDFTV
+215 
-221 EEDHSFSCAG
+221 
-231 VIVHNCFGSY
+231 FGSF

-303 SQGTSRK
+303 SQGTCYEEGTEVLTDKGFKDFRDVKKGEDLLAHVDEYNNISYTDTYDLITEDHSGEMYHYYAEGKFDLSVTPNHRMVFGGYRYKGEGENIFPDWDEKTDIAQAKDLVLDDYTRLFYLDENTNVQWVVGSDVQVSKVDYQGKVYCATVPLGRLIVRRNNTVCVSGNSRK

-358 AEKRRIWAKVLQ
+358 SEKRRIWAKVLQ

-403 SNLCV
+403 SNLCCV
-408 SGDTTILTKEYGHTP
+408 SGDTTILTKEYGDVP
-423 IAEHVGEYVTV
+423 IAEHENEFVTV
-434 WNGQEWSPNVQL
+434 WNGFEWSPNVQL
-446 VKTGENQQLYLV
+446 LKTNTNQRLFLV
-458 KLSNGREIKC
+458 ELSNGKSIRC
-468 TGYHKWFVKNRDDNE
+468 TDYHKWYIKYSENADPIV
-483 AVIKETLS
+483 KETIDLS
-491 LQEGDMLDRWSLP
+491 PGDRLDTWYLP
-504 VMEGHLELEDA
+504 DSDTPVPDVHVISV
-515 YTNGFFTGDGC
+515 
-526 RHKGTDIVYLYHEK
+526 TDICE
-540 KDLRPFITGD
+540 
-550 IRNEHYAPVEDRIT
+550 
-564 LRMKGL
+564 
-570 RDKFF
+570 
-575 VPNHEYT
+575 
-582 IKSRLEWLAGYLD
+582 
-595 ADGCIYRC
+595 
-603 DGSEQITASSI
+603 
-614 NKDFLDDLH
+614 
-623 DMLSTLGVDS
+623 
-633 KIRVL
+633 
-638 REGGQTWLPL
+638 
-648 NNGFDE
+648 
-654 YGLFQTKR
+654 
-662 VYRLLISGYES
+662 
-673 QKLLNLGLKLNRLKI
+673 
-688 TQRPYNRFLNKRV
+688 
-701 MVEGVFELP
+701 
-710 DREDTY
+710 REDVY

-725 VIFNGVNT
+725 VVFNGINT
-733 GNCSEIALPSS
+733 GNCEIALPSS

-792 MMEKAN
+792 MMEKAH

-809 GVLGWHSYLQHKH
+809 GVLGWHSYLQYKH
-822 IAFESFQ
+822 TPFESFQ

-837 FKTIQERSYA
+837 FKTIHDRSYA

-869 TTHTCVRSDTKVL
+869 TTT
-882 TDRGNIP
+882 
-889 IIELIGKKTTIW
+889 
-901 NGYEWSEVTPF
+901 
-912 ETGKKK
+912 
-918 LYRVT
+918 
-923 FSDGKYL
+923 
-930 DCTSD
+930 
-935 HIFKVV
+935 
-941 SVKIDRTEEMNGRR
+941 
-955 VLDVPLDK
+955 
-963 LRVGDVISKYKLP
+963 
-976 IIDGDMEFE
+976 
-985 DAYTQGFFTG
+985 
-995 DGSILHADRKNPE
+995 
-1008 KEIRLYGS
+1008 
-1016 KMVCKDRIKWIKV
+1016 
-1029 RDCNYNGRELIR
+1029 
-1041 GKISSDYCDK
+1041 
-1051 YTVPN
+1051 
-1056 GYCTLKSKLDWLA
+1056 
-1069 GILDSD
+1069 
-1075 GSSTSC
+1075 
-1081 GMEISTAREDF
+1081 
-1092 AQNIVEMLSTLG
+1092 
-1104 CQSRMSR
+1104 MS
-1111 ITRKPNQGYPGSSP
+1111 
-1125 YYWIVT
+1125 
-1131 ISFQSCTILYDL
+1131 
-1143 GLRTER
+1143 
-1149 VKIPVGPCGY
+1149 
-1159 SSAPQYGWRTV
+1159 
-1170 KSIVDLGIEEM
+1170 
-1181 TYCFT
+1181 
-1186 EPKRNTGVFNGV
+1186 
-1198 MTGQCVAP
+1198 VAP

>member
-133 IYRLKVSLE
+133 IYRLKIGTRMTNLH
-142 IDELYITGN
+142 ITGN

-156 QEGWVKVEDL
+156 NMGWVKVEDL
-166 DIQKHLVAV
+166 DKTKHLVAV
-175 NNEILK
+175 NGQIEHVE
-181 NDKDHVIDEN
+181 KDYVIDMKE
-191 VFVANDGI
+191 FVDYDFYVEDGFIIKKNLGVRADSPDNKYYARPCEFVELDQNLAWALGLWFAEGSLSTSVTKVDGVAKPNGIRVTLNMNDGALGERWI
-199 EYYSILSF
+199 KTMVNKFNIVAQSYGSEIIRNGKLNSWFNINVNSVVIGKFFDSFGRGCKVKQIPEWLLSSSKENLQAFLDGILAGDGTEKRDTMSLTLSNPVLALQVYQIGLILGHDMSLQMQEKAGKLSTTPYVYIVAF
-207 DKTDKVED
+207 RGYVNSLSRNNVRSGVKFQDGLTYCPIITLEKTDKVED

-231 VIVHNCFGSY
+231 VVVHNCFGSY

-423 IAEHVGEYVTV
+423 IAEHVGEFVTV

-468 TGYHKWFVKNRDDNE
+468 TGYHKWFVKNHNDSE
-483 AVIKETLS
+483 AVIKETLN

-633 KIRVL
+633 KIRIL
-638 REGGQTWLPL
+638 REGGRSWLPL

-792 MMEKAN
+792 MMEKAH

-809 GVLGWHSYLQHKH
+809 GVLGWHSYLQYKH
-822 IAFESFQ
+822 TPFESFQ

-837 FKTIQERSYA
+837 FKTIYDRSYA

-869 TTHTCVRSDTKVL
+869 TTT
-882 TDRGNIP
+882 
-889 IIELIGKKTTIW
+889 
-901 NGYEWSEVTPF
+901 
-912 ETGKKK
+912 
-918 LYRVT
+918 
-923 FSDGKYL
+923 
-930 DCTSD
+930 
-935 HIFKVV
+935 
-941 SVKIDRTEEMNGRR
+941 
-955 VLDVPLDK
+955 
-963 LRVGDVISKYKLP
+963 
-976 IIDGDMEFE
+976 
-985 DAYTQGFFTG
+985 
-995 DGSILHADRKNPE
+995 
-1008 KEIRLYGS
+1008 
-1016 KMVCKDRIKWIKV
+1016 
-1029 RDCNYNGRELIR
+1029 
-1041 GKISSDYCDK
+1041 
-1051 YTVPN
+1051 
-1056 GYCTLKSKLDWLA
+1056 
-1069 GILDSD
+1069 
-1075 GSSTSC
+1075 
-1081 GMEISTAREDF
+1081 
-1092 AQNIVEMLSTLG
+1092 
-1104 CQSRMSR
+1104 MS
-1111 ITRKPNQGYPGSSP
+1111 
-1125 YYWIVT
+1125 
-1131 ISFQSCTILYDL
+1131 
-1143 GLRTER
+1143 
-1149 VKIPVGPCGY
+1149 
-1159 SSAPQYGWRTV
+1159 
-1170 KSIVDLGIEEM
+1170 
-1181 TYCFT
+1181 
-1186 EPKRNTGVFNGV
+1186 
-1198 MTGQCVAP
+1198 VAP

-1269 VQHLEGLSD
+1269 VQHLDGLSD
-1278 EDKAVFKTWQEI
+1278 EDKEVFKTWQEI

>member
-91 TWINTKSG
+91 TWINTNNG

-133 IYRLKVSLE
+133 IYRLKISLE

-166 DIQKHLVAV
+166 NINKHLVAV

-191 VFVANDGI
+191 VIVANDGI
-199 EYYSILSF
+199 EYYSILSL

-241 IGDSIYDIMSTTA
+241 IGDSIYDIMNTTA

-423 IAEHVGEYVTV
+423 IAEHVGELVTV

-446 VKTGENQQLYLV
+446 VKTGEDQELYLV
-458 KLSNGREIKC
+458 KLSNGKSIRC
-468 TGYHKWFVKNRDDNE
+468 TGYHKWFIQNDINV
-483 AVIKETLS
+483 ASTITET
-491 LQEGDMLDRWSLP
+491 
-504 VMEGHLELEDA
+504 
-515 YTNGFFTGDGC
+515 
-526 RHKGTDIVYLYHEK
+526 
-540 KDLRPFITGD
+540 KDLEPGD
-550 IRNEHYAPVEDRIT
+550 ALEHWLLPTDDDGVTEAEHVSIASVT
-564 LRMKGL
+564 K
-570 RDKFF
+570 
-575 VPNHEYT
+575 
-582 IKSRLEWLAGYLD
+582 LE
-595 ADGCIYRC
+595 
-603 DGSEQITASSI
+603 E
-614 NKDFLDDLH
+614 
-623 DMLSTLGVDS
+623 
-633 KIRVL
+633 
-638 REGGQTWLPL
+638 
-648 NNGFDE
+648 
-654 YGLFQTKR
+654 
-662 VYRLLISGYES
+662 
-673 QKLLNLGLKLNRLKI
+673 
-688 TQRPYNRFLNKRV
+688 
-701 MVEGVFELP
+701 
-710 DREDTY
+710 REDTY
-716 CCNEPLRHR
+716 CCNEPLRHA
-725 VIFNGVNT
+725 VIFNGVMT
-733 GNCSEIALPSS
+733 SQCSEIALPSS

-792 MMEKAN
+792 MMEKAH

-809 GVLGWHSYLQHKH
+809 GVLGWHSYLQYKH
-822 IAFESFQ
+822 TPFESFQ

-837 FKTIQERSYA
+837 FKTIHDRSYA
-847 ASREMAERY
+847 ASREMAVRY
-856 GEPEI
+856 GEPEV
-861 LKGYGRRN
+861 LKGYGRR
-869 TTHTCVRSDTKVL
+869 HTCL
-882 TDRGNIP
+882 
-889 IIELIGKKTTIW
+889 
-901 NGYEWSEVTPF
+901 
-912 ETGKKK
+912 
-918 LYRVT
+918 
-923 FSDGKYL
+923 
-930 DCTSD
+930 
-935 HIFKVV
+935 
-941 SVKIDRTEEMNGRR
+941 
-955 VLDVPLDK
+955 
-963 LRVGDVISKYKLP
+963 
-976 IIDGDMEFE
+976 
-985 DAYTQGFFTG
+985 
-995 DGSILHADRKNPE
+995 
-1008 KEIRLYGS
+1008 
-1016 KMVCKDRIKWIKV
+1016 
-1029 RDCNYNGRELIR
+1029 
-1041 GKISSDYCDK
+1041 
-1051 YTVPN
+1051 
-1056 GYCTLKSKLDWLA
+1056 
-1069 GILDSD
+1069 
-1075 GSSTSC
+1075 
-1081 GMEISTAREDF
+1081 
-1092 AQNIVEMLSTLG
+1092 
-1104 CQSRMSR
+1104 QS
-1111 ITRKPNQGYPGSSP
+1111 
-1125 YYWIVT
+1125 
-1131 ISFQSCTILYDL
+1131 
-1143 GLRTER
+1143 
-1149 VKIPVGPCGY
+1149 
-1159 SSAPQYGWRTV
+1159 
-1170 KSIVDLGIEEM
+1170 
-1181 TYCFT
+1181 
-1186 EPKRNTGVFNGV
+1186 
-1198 MTGQCVAP
+1198 VAP

-1278 EDKAVFKTWQEI
+1278 EDKEVFKTWQEI
-1290 SQLTIIQ
+1290 SQDSL
-1297 QAAQRQKYI
+1297 
-1306 DQGQSINILVHPDT
+1306 SI
-1320 PTKDINQLYLTA
+1320 
-1332 HELGMKSI
+1332 S
-1340 YYQFS
+1340 
-1345 MSAAQKFNRA
+1345 
-1355 LLNTCTTCES
+1355 

>member
-91 TWINTKSG
+91 TWINTNNG

-133 IYRLKVSLE
+133 IYRLKIGTRMTNLH
-142 IDELYITGN
+142 ITGN
-151 HPVLT
+151 HQVLT
-156 QEGWVKVEDL
+156 NMGWVKVEDL
-166 DIQKHLVAV
+166 DKTRHLVAV
-175 NNEILK
+175 NGQIEHVE
-181 NDKDHVIDEN
+181 KDYVIDMKE
-191 VFVANDGI
+191 FVDYDFYVEDGFIIKKNLGVKASSPDNKYYARPCEFVELDQDLSWALGLWFAEGSLTTSNIKVDGVAKPNGVRVTLNMNDGDLGERWI
-199 EYYSILSF
+199 KTMVNKFNIVAQSYGSEIIRNGKLNSWFNINVNSVVVGKFFHSFGRGCKVKQIPEWLLSSSKENLQAFLDGILAGDGTEKRDTVSLTLSNPVLALQVYQIGLILGHDMSLQMQEKAGKLSTTPYVYIVAFRGYVNSLSINNIRSGVKFQDGLTYCPIITLE
-207 DKTDKVED
+207 KTDRVED

-241 IGDSIYDIMSTTA
+241 IGDSIYDIMNTTA

-434 WNGQEWSPNVQL
+434 WNGEEWSPNVQL

-468 TGYHKWFVKNRDDNE
+468 TGYHKWFIQNDVN
-483 AVIKETLS
+483 VISTITET
-491 LQEGDMLDRWSLP
+491 
-504 VMEGHLELEDA
+504 
-515 YTNGFFTGDGC
+515 
-526 RHKGTDIVYLYHEK
+526 
-540 KDLRPFITGD
+540 KDLKPGD
-550 IRNEHYAPVEDRIT
+550 ALEH
-564 LRMKGL
+564 
-570 RDKFF
+570 
-575 VPNHEYT
+575 
-582 IKSRLEWLAGYLD
+582 WLLPTD
-595 ADGCIYRC
+595 
-603 DGSEQITASSI
+603 DGSVVETEHVS
-614 NKDFLDDLH
+614 
-623 DMLSTLGVDS
+623 VDS
-633 KIRVL
+633 V
-638 REGGQTWLPL
+638 
-648 NNGFDE
+648 
-654 YGLFQTKR
+654 TK
-662 VYRLLISGYES
+662 LE
-673 QKLLNLGLKLNRLKI
+673 
-688 TQRPYNRFLNKRV
+688 
-701 MVEGVFELP
+701 E
-710 DREDTY
+710 REDTY
-716 CCNEPLRHR
+716 CCKEPLRHA
-725 VIFNGVNT
+725 VIFNGVMT
-733 GNCSEIALPSS
+733 SQCSEIALPSS

-792 MMEKAN
+792 MMEKAH

-809 GVLGWHSYLQHKH
+809 GVLGWHSYLQYKH
-822 IAFESFQ
+822 TPFESFQ

-837 FKTIQERSYA
+837 FKTIHDRSYA

-856 GEPEI
+856 GEPEV
-861 LKGYGRRN
+861 LKGYGRR
-869 TTHTCVRSDTKVL
+869 HTCL
-882 TDRGNIP
+882 
-889 IIELIGKKTTIW
+889 
-901 NGYEWSEVTPF
+901 
-912 ETGKKK
+912 
-918 LYRVT
+918 
-923 FSDGKYL
+923 
-930 DCTSD
+930 
-935 HIFKVV
+935 
-941 SVKIDRTEEMNGRR
+941 
-955 VLDVPLDK
+955 
-963 LRVGDVISKYKLP
+963 
-976 IIDGDMEFE
+976 
-985 DAYTQGFFTG
+985 
-995 DGSILHADRKNPE
+995 
-1008 KEIRLYGS
+1008 
-1016 KMVCKDRIKWIKV
+1016 
-1029 RDCNYNGRELIR
+1029 
-1041 GKISSDYCDK
+1041 
-1051 YTVPN
+1051 
-1056 GYCTLKSKLDWLA
+1056 
-1069 GILDSD
+1069 
-1075 GSSTSC
+1075 
-1081 GMEISTAREDF
+1081 
-1092 AQNIVEMLSTLG
+1092 
-1104 CQSRMSR
+1104 QS
-1111 ITRKPNQGYPGSSP
+1111 
-1125 YYWIVT
+1125 
-1131 ISFQSCTILYDL
+1131 
-1143 GLRTER
+1143 
-1149 VKIPVGPCGY
+1149 
-1159 SSAPQYGWRTV
+1159 
-1170 KSIVDLGIEEM
+1170 
-1181 TYCFT
+1181 
-1186 EPKRNTGVFNGV
+1186 
-1198 MTGQCVAP
+1198 VAP

-1243 LLTKVL
+1243 LLTKLL

>member
-44 AEKLLDYPGFAD
+44 AEKLLNYPGFAD

-142 IDELYITGN
+142 TDELYITGN

-156 QEGWVKVEDL
+156 QEGWVKVENL
-166 DIQKHLVAV
+166 NINKHLVAV

-191 VFVANDGI
+191 VIVANDGI
-199 EYYSILSF
+199 EYYSILSL

-241 IGDSIYDIMSTTA
+241 IGDSIYDIMNTTA

-303 SQGTSRK
+303 SQGTCYEEGTEVLTDKGFKDFRDVVRGKDKLAQVDEFGKISFTEHYDLIEENYSGPMYHFKGKKRESLIDISVTPNHRMVVEQQGGNTLGRVGKYWPGTTEIVKAEDLNLGTWNKMYVAGESSYDGPDLSYADRLRIAFQADGRKDGPNRKIRFRFIKQRKIDRLLLICEQLGIVPEVKNTEDGAVEISIPHTEELKKDDFSWIDITKVSRKWCHEFINELTHWDGTISKSGFRLYHTTSKANAEIAQAIGAMSFQRTRVSVINREDEGKQDLYRVGFGYIGWVKGDSIEKETKMYNGKVYCATVYTGRLLVRRNGRVLVCGNSRK

-403 SNLCV
+403 SNLCCV
-408 SGDTTILTKEYGHTP
+408 SGDTAILTTEYGDVP
-423 IAEHVGEYVTV
+423 IAEHENEFVTV
-434 WNGQEWSPNVQL
+434 WNGFEWSPNVQL
-446 VKTGENQQLYLV
+446 LKTNTNQRLFLV
-458 KLSNGREIKC
+458 ELSNGKSIRC
-468 TGYHKWFVKNRDDNE
+468 TDYHKWYIKYSENADPIV
-483 AVIKETLS
+483 KETIDLS
-491 LQEGDMLDRWSLP
+491 PGDKLDTWYLP
-504 VMEGHLELEDA
+504 DSDTPVPDVHVISV
-515 YTNGFFTGDGC
+515 
-526 RHKGTDIVYLYHEK
+526 TDICE
-540 KDLRPFITGD
+540 
-550 IRNEHYAPVEDRIT
+550 
-564 LRMKGL
+564 
-570 RDKFF
+570 
-575 VPNHEYT
+575 
-582 IKSRLEWLAGYLD
+582 
-595 ADGCIYRC
+595 
-603 DGSEQITASSI
+603 
-614 NKDFLDDLH
+614 
-623 DMLSTLGVDS
+623 
-633 KIRVL
+633 
-638 REGGQTWLPL
+638 
-648 NNGFDE
+648 
-654 YGLFQTKR
+654 
-662 VYRLLISGYES
+662 
-673 QKLLNLGLKLNRLKI
+673 
-688 TQRPYNRFLNKRV
+688 
-701 MVEGVFELP
+701 
-710 DREDTY
+710 REDVY

-725 VIFNGVNT
+725 VVFNGINT
-733 GNCSEIALPSS
+733 GNCEIALPSS

-792 MMEKAN
+792 MMEKAH

-822 IAFESFQ
+822 VPFESFQ

-837 FKTIQERSYA
+837 FKFIHDKSHT

-856 GEPEI
+856 GEPEV
-861 LKGYGRRN
+861 LKGYGRR
-869 TTHTCVRSDTKVL
+869 HT
-882 TDRGNIP
+882 
-889 IIELIGKKTTIW
+889 
-901 NGYEWSEVTPF
+901 VT
-912 ETGKKK
+912 
-918 LYRVT
+918 
-923 FSDGKYL
+923 
-930 DCTSD
+930 
-935 HIFKVV
+935 
-941 SVKIDRTEEMNGRR
+941 
-955 VLDVPLDK
+955 
-963 LRVGDVISKYKLP
+963 
-976 IIDGDMEFE
+976 
-985 DAYTQGFFTG
+985 
-995 DGSILHADRKNPE
+995 
-1008 KEIRLYGS
+1008 
-1016 KMVCKDRIKWIKV
+1016 
-1029 RDCNYNGRELIR
+1029 
-1041 GKISSDYCDK
+1041 
-1051 YTVPN
+1051 
-1056 GYCTLKSKLDWLA
+1056 
-1069 GILDSD
+1069 
-1075 GSSTSC
+1075 
-1081 GMEISTAREDF
+1081 
-1092 AQNIVEMLSTLG
+1092 
-1104 CQSRMSR
+1104 MS
-1111 ITRKPNQGYPGSSP
+1111 
-1125 YYWIVT
+1125 
-1131 ISFQSCTILYDL
+1131 
-1143 GLRTER
+1143 
-1149 VKIPVGPCGY
+1149 
-1159 SSAPQYGWRTV
+1159 
-1170 KSIVDLGIEEM
+1170 
-1181 TYCFT
+1181 
-1186 EPKRNTGVFNGV
+1186 
-1198 MTGQCVAP
+1198 VAP

-1278 EDKAVFKTWQEI
+1278 EDKEVFKTWQEI